1 MNNKMYNDYAK
12 FAKSNCGVSSSV
24 LDSYTKHQDIYLNP
38 TIIEERKLNVAQM
51 DVFSRLMM
59 DRILWLNTE
68 VNADVV
74 NILNSQLLYLD
85 SVSDDDISLYIN
97 SPGGS
102 VVDGL
107 ATYDI
112 MNFIN
117 SDVATYCM
125 GMSASMGAV
134 LLSSGAKGKRY
145 SLPHGKVMIHQP
157 STGIGRIK
165 AEDLRVEFE
174 EMEKCKNTLYTI
186 LAQNTGKSVE
196 EIEELCRLDRWY
208 TATEAV
214 SEGLI
219 DKVIYSKQG

>member
-1 MNNKMYNDYAK
+1 MNKMYNDYAK

-24 LDSYTKHQDIYLNP
+24 LDGYARHQDLYLNP

-68 VNADVV
+68 VDADVM
-74 NILNSQLLYLD
+74 NILNSQMLYLD
-85 SVSDDDISLYIN
+85 SISDDDISLYIN

-102 VVDGL
+102 VVAGL
-107 ATYDI
+107 STYDI
-112 MNFIN
+112 MNYIN

-145 SLPHGKVMIHQP
+145 SLPHGEILIHQP
-157 STGIGRIK
+157 LGGAKGQASDILIA
-165 AEDLRVEFE
+165 AEQIR
-174 EMEKCKNTLYTI
+174 KCKDTLYGI
-186 LAQNTGKSVE
+186 LSQNTGKSVE
-196 EIEELCRLDRWY
+196 EITKDADRDFWM
-208 TATEAV
+208 TPDEAKKY
-214 SEGLI
+214 GII
-219 DKVIYSKQG
+219 DEIIYKKKN

>member
-1 MNNKMYNDYAK
+1 MNKMYNDYAK

-24 LDSYTKHQDIYLNP
+24 LDGYARHQDLYLNP

-68 VNADVV
+68 VDADVM
-74 NILNSQLLYLD
+74 NILNSQMLYLD
-85 SVSDDDISLYIN
+85 SISDDDISLYIN

-102 VVDGL
+102 VVAGL
-107 ATYDI
+107 STYDI
-112 MNFIN
+112 MNYIN

-145 SLPHGKVMIHQP
+145 SLPHGEILIHQP
-157 STGIGRIK
+157 LGGAKGQASDILIA
-165 AEDLRVEFE
+165 AEQIR
-174 EMEKCKNTLYTI
+174 KCKDTLYGI
-186 LAQNTGKSVE
+186 LSQNTGKSVE
-196 EIEELCRLDRWY
+196 EITKDADRDFWM
-208 TATEAV
+208 TPDEAK
-214 SEGLI
+214 EYGII
-219 DKVIYSKQG
+219 DEIIYKKQS

>member
-68 VNADVV
+68 VNSDVM

-85 SVSDDDISLYIN
+85 SISDDDISLYIN

-102 VVDGL
+102 VVAGL
-107 ATYDI
+107 STYDI

-125 GMSASMGAV
+125 GISASMGAV
-134 LLSSGAKGKRY
+134 LLSSGTKGKRY
-145 SLPHGKVMIHQP
+145 SLPHGEIMIHQP
-157 STGIGRIK
+157 SGNSGHVK
-165 AEDLRVEFE
+165 SDELEVAWKQ
-174 EMEKCKNTLYTI
+174 MEKCKNTLYSI
-186 LAQNTGKSVE
+186 LSQNTGKNVE
-196 EIEELCRLDRWY
+196 EIEKLCRLDKWY
-208 TATEAV
+208 TPSEAV
-214 SEGLI
+214 EDGLI
-219 DKVIYSKQG
+219 DEIIYKKKN

>member
-1 MNNKMYNDYAK
+1 MDRMFKDYSKFASSNCGVNPLVLNDYAK
-12 FAKSNCGVSSSV
+12 
-24 LDSYTKHQDIYLNP
+24 TQDLYLNP

-68 VNADVV
+68 VNADVM

-85 SVSDDDISLYIN
+85 SISDDDISLYIN

-102 VVDGL
+102 VVAGL

-112 MNFIN
+112 MNYIN

-134 LLSSGAKGKRY
+134 LLSSGTKGKRY
-145 SLPHGKVMIHQP
+145 SLPHGEIMIHQP
-157 STGIGRIK
+157 SGNSGHVK
-165 AEDLRVEFE
+165 SDELEVAWKQ
-174 EMEKCKNTLYTI
+174 MEKCKNTLYSI
-186 LAQNTGKSVE
+186 LSQNTGKTVE
-196 EIEELCRLDRWY
+196 EIEELCRLDKWY
-208 TATEAV
+208 TPSEAV
-214 SEGLI
+214 EGGLI
-219 DKVIYSKQG
+219 DEIIYKKKN

>member
-1 MNNKMYNDYAK
+1 MNKIYNDYAK

-24 LDSYTKHQDIYLNP
+24 LDGYTKHQDLYLNP

-68 VNADVV
+68 VDADVM
-74 NILNSQLLYLD
+74 NILNSQMLYLD
-85 SVSDDDISLYIN
+85 SISNDDISLYIN

-102 VVDGL
+102 VVAGL
-107 ATYDI
+107 STYDI
-112 MNFIN
+112 MNYIN

-145 SLPHGKVMIHQP
+145 SLPHGEILIHQP
-157 STGIGRIK
+157 LGGAQGQASDILIA
-165 AEDLRVEFE
+165 AEQIR
-174 EMEKCKNTLYTI
+174 KCKDTLYGI
-186 LAQNTGKSVE
+186 LSQNTGKSVE
-196 EIEELCRLDRWY
+196 EITKDADRDFWMTPDESKEY
-208 TATEAV
+208 
-214 SEGLI
+214 GII
-219 DKVIYSKQG
+219 DEIIYKKKN

>member
-24 LDSYTKHQDIYLNP
+24 LDSYTKHQDIHLNP

-68 VNADVV
+68 VNSDVV

-107 ATYDI
+107 STYDI

-134 LLSSGAKGKRY
+134 LLSSGTKGKRY
-145 SLPHGKVMIHQP
+145 SLPHGEILIHQP
-157 STGIGRIK
+157 LGGAKGQASDILIAAEQIK
-165 AEDLRVEFE
+165 
-174 EMEKCKNTLYTI
+174 KCKDTLYGI
-186 LAQNTGKSVE
+186 LSSNTGKSVE
-196 EIEELCRLDRWY
+196 EITRDADRDFWM
-208 TATEAV
+208 TPAEAK
-214 SEGLI
+214 EYGLI
-219 DKVIYSKQG
+219 DEIVYKKKA

>member
-1 MNNKMYNDYAK
+1 MNKMYNDYAK

-24 LDSYTKHQDIYLNP
+24 LDGYARHQDLYLNP

-68 VNADVV
+68 VDADVM
-74 NILNSQLLYLD
+74 NILNSQMLYLD
-85 SVSDDDISLYIN
+85 SISDDDISLYIN

-102 VVDGL
+102 VVAGL
-107 ATYDI
+107 STYDI
-112 MNFIN
+112 MNYIN

-145 SLPHGKVMIHQP
+145 SLPHGEILIHQP
-157 STGIGRIK
+157 LGGAQGQASDILIA
-165 AEDLRVEFE
+165 AEQIR
-174 EMEKCKNTLYTI
+174 KCKDTLYGI
-186 LAQNTGKSVE
+186 LSQNTGKSVE
-196 EIEELCRLDRWY
+196 EITKDADRDFWM
-208 TATEAV
+208 TPDEAK
-214 SEGLI
+214 EYGII
-219 DKVIYSKQG
+219 DEIIYKKKN

>member
-1 MNNKMYNDYAK
+1 MNKMYNDYAK

-24 LDSYTKHQDIYLNP
+24 LDGYARHQDLYLNP

-68 VNADVV
+68 VDADVM
-74 NILNSQLLYLD
+74 NILNSQMLYLD
-85 SVSDDDISLYIN
+85 SISDDDISLYIN

-102 VVDGL
+102 VVAGL
-107 ATYDI
+107 STYDI
-112 MNFIN
+112 MNYIN

-145 SLPHGKVMIHQP
+145 SLPHGEIMIHQP
-157 STGIGRIK
+157 SGNSGHVK
-165 AEDLRVEFE
+165 SDELEVAWKQ
-174 EMEKCKNTLYTI
+174 MEKTKNTLYSI
-186 LAQNTGKSVE
+186 LSQNTGKTVE
-196 EIEELCRLDRWY
+196 EIEELCRLDKWY
-208 TATEAV
+208 TPSEAV
-214 SEGLI
+214 EGGLI
-219 DKVIYSKQG
+219 DEIIYKKKN

>member
-1 MNNKMYNDYAK
+1 MNKIYNDYAK

-24 LDSYTKHQDIYLNP
+24 LDGYAKHQDLYLNP

-68 VNADVV
+68 VDADVM
-74 NILNSQLLYLD
+74 NILNSQMLYLD
-85 SVSDDDISLYIN
+85 SISNDDISLYIN

-102 VVDGL
+102 VVAGL
-107 ATYDI
+107 STYDI
-112 MNFIN
+112 MNYIN

-145 SLPHGKVMIHQP
+145 SLPHGEIMIHQP
-157 STGIGRIK
+157 SGNSGHVK
-165 AEDLRVEFE
+165 SDELEVAWKQ
-174 EMEKCKNTLYTI
+174 MEKTKNTLYSI
-186 LAQNTGKSVE
+186 LSQNTGKTVE
-196 EIEELCRLDRWY
+196 EIEELCRLDKWY
-208 TATEAV
+208 TPSEAV
-214 SEGLI
+214 EDGLI
-219 DKVIYSKQG
+219 DEIIYKKKN

>member
-1 MNNKMYNDYAK
+1 MNKIYNDYAK

-24 LDSYTKHQDIYLNP
+24 LDGYTKHQDLYLNP

-68 VNADVV
+68 VDADVM
-74 NILNSQLLYLD
+74 NILNSQMLYLD
-85 SVSDDDISLYIN
+85 SISNDDISLYIN

-102 VVDGL
+102 VVAGL
-107 ATYDI
+107 STYDI
-112 MNFIN
+112 MNYIN

-145 SLPHGKVMIHQP
+145 SLPHGEILIHQP
-157 STGIGRIK
+157 LGGAQGQASDILIA
-165 AEDLRVEFE
+165 AEQIR
-174 EMEKCKNTLYTI
+174 KCKDTLYGI
-186 LAQNTGKSVE
+186 LSQNTGKSVE
-196 EIEELCRLDRWY
+196 EITKDADRDFWM
-208 TATEAV
+208 TPDEAK
-214 SEGLI
+214 EYGII
-219 DKVIYSKQG
+219 DEIIYKKKN

>member
-1 MNNKMYNDYAK
+1 MTNKMYNDYAK

-68 VNADVV
+68 VNSDVM

-85 SVSDDDISLYIN
+85 SISDDDISLYIN

-102 VVDGL
+102 VVAGL
-107 ATYDI
+107 STYDI

-134 LLSSGAKGKRY
+134 LLSSGTKGKRY
-145 SLPHGKVMIHQP
+145 SLPHGEIMIHQP
-157 STGIGRIK
+157 SGNSGHVK
-165 AEDLRVEFE
+165 SDELEVAWKQ
-174 EMEKCKNTLYTI
+174 MEKCKNTLYSI
-186 LAQNTGKSVE
+186 LSQNTGKNVE
-196 EIEELCRLDRWY
+196 EIEKLCRLDKWY
-208 TATEAV
+208 TPSEAV
-214 SEGLI
+214 EDGLI
-219 DKVIYSKQG
+219 DEIIYKTKN

>member
-1 MNNKMYNDYAK
+1 MFNDYAK